1 MRKLVSLVLAA
12 GIASTACAQPAPSP
26 QPRTGTPRLII
37 AISVDQFSADLFD
50 TYRSQFTGGL
60 ARIAS
65 GTVFRNGYQAH
76 AATETCP
83 GHSTILTGS
92 SPAHT
97 GIIANNWIDQSVVRP
112 NKSIYCAE
120 DERLAPPN
128 PAAAAGTAGSYVP
141 SPAHLRVQ
149 TLGDILKARSPQS
162 LNVAVAGKDRAAIMM
177 GGRNVDQ
184 RWFWNGTQFVTD
196 RPSPVPATIRQANA
210 AIAATI
216 ASPRPGLTPPP
227 FCAARAAPIALTATM
242 TVGNGNFARAAG
254 DARGFR
260 VSPEMDGATLAIA
273 ASLIQELRL
282 GADNAPDILSVGLSA
297 TDYVGHAYGPGGQ
310 EMCLQMLSLDR
321 DLGDFF
327 RLLDS
332 RGVDYAVMLTAD
344 HGSPDIPERLR
355 ARGNMQAARADANLS
370 TAALGKAIG
379 AKLQIA
385 GPVLLGDFA
394 GDVYFDRA
402 LTGAQR
408 QQVEQLALNYY
419 RNHPQVEAVFTSSQ
433 LRKVRMSSAA
443 PDRWTIE
450 QRVRASFDPQ
460 RSGDLYVALKQY
472 VVPIPIPST
481 GYAATHGSVWD
492 YDRRVPIIFWRPGT
506 PGSTRNEAVSTTS
519 ILPTLEAMLRL
530 NGVPKVDGP
539 CLSSVPPVACPS
551 R

>member
-1 MRKLVSLVLAA
+1 MRKLVGLVLTA
-12 GIASTACAQPAPSP
+12 GIASAACAQPASPP

-76 AATETCP
+76 AGTETCP

-92 SPAHT
+92 SPGHT
-97 GIIANNWIDQSVVRP
+97 GIVANNWIDQSVTRP

-128 PAAAAGTAGSYVP
+128 PAAAEGTAGSYAP

-177 GGRNVDQ
+177 GGHNVDQ
-184 RWFWNGTQFVTD
+184 RWFWNGKQFVTD
-196 RPSPVPATIRQANA
+196 RASRVPETIMRANA
-210 AIAATI
+210 TIAATI
-216 ASPRPGLTPPP
+216 ATPRPGLTPTP
-227 FCAARAAPIALTATM
+227 FCAARAAPIALTPTM

-260 VSPEMDGATLAIA
+260 TSPELDGATLAIA
-273 ASLIQELRL
+273 ASLIQELGL
-282 GADNAPDILSVGLSA
+282 GADNAPDVLSVGLSA

-332 RGVDYAVMLTAD
+332 RRIDYAVVLTAD

-355 ARGNMQAARADANLS
+355 MRGIRSARADANLA
-370 TAALGKAIG
+370 TAGLGRAIG
-379 AKLQIA
+379 ERLQIA

-402 LTGAQR
+402 LTGAQE
-408 QQVEQLALNYY
+408 QQVQQIALNYY
-419 RNHPQVEAVFTSSQ
+419 RTHPQVEAVFTAGQ
-433 LRKVRMSSAA
+433 LRKIRFPTGS
-443 PDRWTIE
+443 PDRWSIA

-460 RSGDLYVALKQY
+460 RSGDLYVVLKQY
-472 VVPIPIPST
+472 VMPIPVPST

-492 YDRRVPIIFWRPGT
+492 YDRRVPIVFWRPGVR
-506 PGSTRNEAVSTTS
+506 GSTRNEAVSTTS
-519 ILPTLEAMLRL
+519 ILPTLEAMIGLR
-530 NGVPKVDGP
+530 GVPRVDGP
-539 CLSSVPPVACPS
+539 CLATVPGVACP
-551 R
+551 RR

>member
-1 MRKLVSLVLAA
+1 MRKLVGIVLAA
-12 GIASTACAQPAPSP
+12 GLASAACAQPAPAP
-26 QPRTGTPRLII
+26 QPRTGVPRLVI

-50 TYRSQFTGGL
+50 TYQSQYTGGL

-97 GIIANNWIDQSVVRP
+97 GIIANNWTDQSVARP

-128 PAAAAGTAGSYVP
+128 PAAADGTAGSYVP

-177 GGRNVDQ
+177 GGHNVDQ
-184 RWFWNGTQFVTD
+184 RWFWDGKTFVTD
-196 RPSPVPATIRQANA
+196 RTSRVPATITQANA
-210 AIAATI
+210 AIASTI
-216 ASPRPGLTPPP
+216 AVARPGLTPTP
-227 FCAARAAPIALTATM
+227 FCAARATPFALSPTF

-254 DARGFR
+254 DARRFR
-260 VSPEMDGATLAIA
+260 ASPEMDGTTLAIA
-273 ASLIQELRL
+273 ASLIQELGL
-282 GADNAPDILSVGLSA
+282 GADNAPDILSIGLSA
-297 TDYVGHAYGPGGQ
+297 TDYVGHSYGPGGQ

-332 RGVDYAVMLTAD
+332 RQVDYAVVLTAD

-355 ARGNMQAARADANLS
+355 ARGNAQAVRADANLA
-370 TAALGKAIG
+370 TAAIGKAIG
-379 AKLQIA
+379 GRFQLS
-385 GPVLLGDFA
+385 GPVLLGDLG
-394 GDVYFDRA
+394 GDVWIDKA
-402 LTGAQR
+402 LPAAAR
-408 QQVEQLALNYY
+408 VQVEKAAVAYY
-419 RNHPQVEAVFTSSQ
+419 RGHPQVEAVFTARQ
-433 LRKVRMSSAA
+433 IRALRFPTGS
-443 PDRWTIE
+443 PDRWTIAD
-450 QRVRASFDPQ
+450 RVRASFDPQ
-460 RSGDLYVALKQY
+460 RSGDLYVVLKQY
-472 VVPIPIPST
+472 VMPIPNPST

-492 YDRRVPIIFWRPGT
+492 YDRRVPIIFWRPGMR
-506 PGSTRNEAVSTTS
+506 GSTRQEAISTTS
-519 ILPTLEAMLRL
+519 ILPTLEAMLGL
-530 NGVPKVDGP
+530 SGVPKVDGP
-539 CLSSVPPVACPS
+539 CLATVPNVACPAH
-551 R
+551 

>member
-1 MRKLVSLVLAA
+1 MRKLVGLVLAA
-12 GIASTACAQPAPSP
+12 GLASAACARPAPNV

-97 GIIANNWIDQSVVRP
+97 GIVANNWIDQSVARP

-120 DERLAPPN
+120 DERLPPPN
-128 PAAAAGTAGSYVP
+128 PAAAEGSAGSYAP

-149 TLGDILKARSPQS
+149 TLGDILKSRSPQS

-177 GGRNVDQ
+177 GGHNVDQ
-184 RWFWNGTQFVTD
+184 RWFWNGKQFVSD
-196 RPSPVPATIRQANA
+196 LASRVPATITQANA
-210 AIAATI
+210 AIASTI
-216 ASPRPGLTPPP
+216 AAPRQGLTPPP
-227 FCAARAAPIALTATM
+227 FGTARATPIAITPTM

-254 DARGFR
+254 DTRGFR
-260 VSPEMDGATLAIA
+260 ASPEIDGATLAIA
-273 ASLIQELRL
+273 ASLIQELGL
-282 GADNAPDILSVGLSA
+282 GKDAAPDILSVGLSA
-297 TDYVGHAYGPGGQ
+297 TDYVGHSYGPGGQ

-332 RGVDYAVMLTAD
+332 RKVDYAVVLTAD

-394 GDVYFDRA
+394 GDVYYDHA
-402 LTGAQR
+402 LSSGQR
-408 QQVEQLALNYY
+408 QQVEQMAVNYY
-419 RNHPQVEAVFTSSQ
+419 RNHPQVEAVFTSRQ
-433 LRKVRMSSAA
+433 LRNTRFPTGA
-443 PDRWTIE
+443 PDRWTIP

-460 RSGDLYVALKQY
+460 RSGDLYVVLKQN
-472 VVPIPIPST
+472 VMPIPNPST

-519 ILPTLEAMLRL
+519 ILPTLEAMLGL
-530 NGVPKVDGP
+530 NGAPKVDGP
-539 CLSSVPPVACPS
+539 CLSTVPNVACPA